1 MSSKY
6 LQHRVFPLNTA
17 SSYKEYQNVDFR
29 LSFPGR
35 KMVANSL
42 RIEGRFNCFKDQA
55 SPTKTKLI
63 NTDLLSYFDNMIGA
77 NALFQDITT
86 STANQG
92 NLELL
97 TEAPRWCKMINTAT
111 ATENDMG
118 NSSNSSELKSKNLV
132 LSNRIMKGEKFDG
145 NVDAMNPNTSNGMS
159 FSTRPICCLNSA
171 FSPQG
176 LPEIKYGSTG
186 DITFSVRL
194 ARNDAVFFGSDVA
207 TAGAGVYNYNIS
219 DLSVSFVSVPDDAQ
233 PQMPVSMSTI
243 INVRQS
249 CQSTFSNISVNV
261 PQMSNSCS
269 VSFLKQDKENSPSH
283 NNTQLDKPPLV
294 SNVEYLFNDSTNKY
308 LTFNL
313 KTQEEILDR
322 YLMSLSNSKVNSFGQ
337 DKIKAN
343 EAYGLGVNFNEYL
356 DLSQNKFGLN
366 LTSNIASTD
375 PYIAYLYFHG
385 QISL

>member
-6 LQHRVFPLNTA
+6 VQHRVFPLNVSA
-17 SSYKEYQNVDFR
+17 SYREYQNIDFR
-29 LSFPGR
+29 LSFPNR
-35 KMVANSL
+35 KMIANSL
-42 RIEGRFNCFKDQA
+42 RIEGRFNCFK
-55 SPTKTKLI
+55 TGTTKLI
-63 NTDLLSYFDNMIGA
+63 NTDVLSFFDNMIGA

-97 TEAPRWCKMINTAT
+97 TEAPRWNKMINTAT

-118 NSSNSSELKSKNLV
+118 NSSNSSELKSKNLR
-132 LSNRIMKGEKFDG
+132 LSNRIMMGEKFNG
-145 NVDAMNPNTSNGMS
+145 NNDSADPNPSNGMS
-159 FSTRPICCLNSA
+159 FSTRPICCINSA
-171 FSPQG
+171 SSSDGG
-176 LPEIKYGSTG
+176 LPEVKYSSTG

-207 TAGAGVYNYNIS
+207 TAGSGVYNYTLS
-219 DLSVSFVSVPDDAQ
+219 ELSVSFSSVPDDAQ
-233 PQMPVSMSTI
+233 PQVPITMSTI
-243 INVRQS
+243 LNVRQS

-261 PQMSNSCS
+261 PQLSNSCS
-269 VSFLKQDKENSPSH
+269 VSFLKQDKENSVNA

-294 SNVEYLFNDSTNKY
+294 STVEYLFNDSTNKY

-313 KTQEEILDR
+313 KTEEEILDR
-322 YLMSLSNSKVNSFGQ
+322 YLKSLSNMKVNSFGQ

-343 EAYGLGVNFNEYL
+343 EAYGLGVNFNEYI
-356 DLSQNKFGLN
+356 DLSSNKFGLN

>member
-42 RIEGRFNCFKDQA
+42 RIEGRFNCFK
-55 SPTKTKLI
+55 TGTTKLI
-63 NTDLLSYFDNMIGA
+63 NGNNLSFFDNMIGV

-97 TEAPRWCKMINTAT
+97 TEAPRYCKMINTAT

-118 NSSNSSELKSKNLV
+118 NSSNSSELKSRNLR
-132 LSNRIMKGEKFDG
+132 LSNRIMMGEKFDG
-145 NVDAMNPNTSNGMS
+145 NADAVDPNVSPGMS
-159 FSTRPICCLNSA
+159 FSTRPICCINSA
-171 FSPQG
+171 SSSDGG
-176 LPEIKYGSTG
+176 LPEVKYGSTG

-207 TAGAGVYNYNIS
+207 TAGAGVYNYNLS
-219 DLSVSFVSVPDDAQ
+219 ELSVSFSSVPDDSQ
-233 PQMPVSMSTI
+233 PQVPLTMSTI
-243 INVRQS
+243 LNVRQS

-261 PQMSNSCS
+261 PQ
-269 VSFLKQDKENSPSH
+269 L
-283 NNTQLDKPPLV
+283 
-294 SNVEYLFNDSTNKY
+294 
-308 LTFNL
+308 
-313 KTQEEILDR
+313 
-322 YLMSLSNSKVNSFGQ
+322 
-337 DKIKAN
+337 
-343 EAYGLGVNFNEYL
+343 
-356 DLSQNKFGLN
+356 
-366 LTSNIASTD
+366 
-375 PYIAYLYFHG
+375 
-385 QISL
+385 

>member
-1 MSSKY
+1 MSSKF
-6 LQHRVFPLNTA
+6 LHHRVFPLNTA
-17 SSYKEYQNVDFR
+17 STYKEYQNIDFR

-35 KMVANSL
+35 KMVANSV
-42 RIEGRFNCFKDQA
+42 RIEGRFNCFK
-55 SPTKTKLI
+55 TGTTKLVDG
-63 NTDLLSYFDNMIGA
+63 NNLSFFDNMIGA

-97 TEAPRWCKMINTAT
+97 TEAPRWVKMINTAS

-118 NSSNSSELKSKNLV
+118 NSSNSSELKSRNLR
-132 LSNRIMKGEKFDG
+132 LSNRIMMGEKFDG
-145 NVDAMNPNTSNGMS
+145 NADAVDPNLAPGMS
-159 FSTRPICCLNSA
+159 FSTRPVCCINSA
-171 FSPQG
+171 SSSDGG
-176 LPEIKYGSTG
+176 LPEVKYGTTG

-207 TAGAGVYNYNIS
+207 TAGSGVYNYTLS
-219 DLSVSFVSVPDDAQ
+219 ELSVSFSSVPDDTQ
-233 PQMPVSMSTI
+233 PQVPVTMSTI
-243 INVRQS
+243 LNVRQS

-261 PQMSNSCS
+261 PQLSNSCS
-269 VSFLKQDKENSPSH
+269 VSFLKQDKENSVNA

-322 YLMSLSNSKVNSFGQ
+322 YLMSLSSMKVNSFGQ

-343 EAYGLGVNFNEYL
+343 EAYGLGVNFNQYI
-356 DLSQNKFGLN
+356 DLSSNKFGLN
-366 LTSNIASTD
+366 LTSNISSTD

>member
-6 LQHRVFPLNTA
+6 VQHRVFPLNV
-17 SSYKEYQNVDFR
+17 SDSYKEYQNIDFR

-35 KMVANSL
+35 KMIGNSL
-42 RIEGRFNCFKDQA
+42 RIEGRFNCFKT
-55 SPTKTKLI
+55 STGTKLI
-63 NTDLLSYFDNMIGA
+63 STDVLSFFDNMIGA

-97 TEAPRWCKMINTAT
+97 TEAPRWNKMINTAT

-118 NSSNSSELKSKNLV
+118 NSSNSSELKSKNLR
-132 LSNRIMKGEKFDG
+132 LSNRIMMGEKFNG
-145 NVDAMNPNTSNGMS
+145 NNDAANPNPSNGMS
-159 FSTRPICCLNSA
+159 FSTRPICCINSA
-171 FSPQG
+171 SSSDGG
-176 LPEIKYGSTG
+176 LPEVKYSSTG

-207 TAGAGVYNYNIS
+207 TAGSGVYNYTLS
-219 DLSVSFVSVPDDAQ
+219 ELSVSFSSVPDDNQ
-233 PQMPVSMSTI
+233 PQVPITMSTI
-243 INVRQS
+243 LNVRQS

-261 PQMSNSCS
+261 PQLSNSCS
-269 VSFLKQDKENSPSH
+269 VSFLKQDKENSVNA

-313 KTQEEILDR
+313 KTEEEILDR
-322 YLMSLSNSKVNSFGQ
+322 YLKSLSNMKVNSFGQ

-343 EAYGLGVNFNEYL
+343 EAYGLGVNFNEYI
-356 DLSQNKFGLN
+356 DLSSNKFGLN

>member
-6 LQHRVFPLNTA
+6 VHHRVFPLNTA
-17 SSYKEYQNVDFR
+17 STYKEYQNVDFR

-35 KMVANSL
+35 KMIANSL
-42 RIEGRFNCFKDQA
+42 RLEGRFNCL
-55 SPTKTKLI
+55 KTATLKLI
-63 NTDLLSYFDNMIGA
+63 NTDKLSFFDNMIGC
-77 NALFQDITT
+77 NAVFQDITT

-111 ATENDMG
+111 ATDNDMG
-118 NSSNSSELKSKNLV
+118 NSSNSSELKSRNLV
-132 LSNRIMKGEKFDG
+132 LSNRIMMGEKFDG
-145 NVDAMNPNTSNGMS
+145 NADAVSPNLAPGMS
-159 FSTRPICCLNSA
+159 FSTRPICCINSA
-171 FSPQG
+171 MSSDGG
-176 LPEIKYGSTG
+176 LPEIKYGTTG

-194 ARNDAVFFGSDVA
+194 ARNDAVFYGTDVSI
-207 TAGAGVYNYNIS
+207 AGAGVYNYNLS
-219 DLSVSFVSVPDDAQ
+219 DFSVVFSSVPDDAQ
-233 PQMPVSMSTI
+233 PQVPLTMSTLL
-243 INVRQS
+243 NVRQS

-261 PQMSNSCS
+261 PQLSNSCS
-269 VSFLKQDKENSPSH
+269 VSFLKQNKENSVNA

-294 SNVEYLFNDSTNKY
+294 SRVEYLFNDSTNKY

-313 KTQEEILDR
+313 RSQEEILDR
-322 YLMSLSNSKVNSFGQ
+322 YLMSLSNSNVNTFGQ

-343 EAYGLGVNFNEYL
+343 EAYGLGVNFNEYI

-366 LTSNIASTD
+366 LTSNIASTE

-385 QISL
+385 RISL

>member
-6 LQHRVFPLNTA
+6 LHHRVFPLNTA

-42 RIEGRFNCFKDQA
+42 RIEGRFNCFKTSTD
-55 SPTKTKLI
+55 TKLI
-63 NTDLLSYFDNMIGA
+63 DGNNLSFFDNMIGV

-97 TEAPRWCKMINTAT
+97 TEAPRYCKMINTAT

-118 NSSNSSELKSKNLV
+118 NSSNSSELKSKSLR
-132 LSNRIMKGEKFDG
+132 LSNRIMMGEKFDG
-145 NVDAMNPNTSNGMS
+145 NADAMDPNTSKGMS
-159 FSTRPICCLNSA
+159 FSTRPICCINSA

-176 LPEIKYGSTG
+176 QPQVKYSSTG

-194 ARNDAVFFGSDVA
+194 ARNDAVFFGTDVA
-207 TAGAGVYNYNIS
+207 TAGAGVYNYNLS
-219 DLSVSFVSVPDDAQ
+219 ELSVSFSSVPDDNQ
-233 PQMPVSMSTI
+233 PQMPISMSTI
-243 INVRQS
+243 LNVRQS

-261 PQMSNSCS
+261 PQMSNACS
-269 VSFLKQDKENSPSH
+269 VSFLKQDRENSVNA

-322 YLMSLSNSKVNSFGQ
+322 YLQSLSNMKVNSFGQ

-343 EAYGLGVNFNEYL
+343 EAYGLGVNFNEYI
-356 DLSQNKFGLN
+356 DLSSNKFGLN
-366 LTSNIASTD
+366 LTSNISSTD